1 MILNLLTGLN
11 GESKCFNDRQKTVN
25 KWQSYQSYSG
35 KIIASVCRCYPPV
48 DLGSLCVSIKKRL
61 VALIKALVEM
71 YVGHTTILSQGE
83 GRVLIFLLRTR
94 NRYILLRV
102 PCACIPTRIHL
113 AYAIHKTHTN
123 EHKLIYYI
131 CNISPVLH
139 VIKITFFC
147 DMHLYCDVKFA

>member
-11 GESKCFNDRQKTVN
+11 GESKCPNEKLLRLFVVVT
-25 KWQSYQSYSG
+25 
-35 KIIASVCRCYPPV
+35 PPV